1 MKNKKVKQIWL
12 PFAKSVLNKSK
23 ALFGPVGDD
32 SFYLD
37 WCEYDGKLKVFQ
49 HFEEPRPMW
58 DGNVGE
64 KEYKLG
70 TVSLTAQQLREI
82 K

>member
-1 MKNKKVKQIWL
+1 MKNKNVRKIWL
-12 PFAKSVLNKSK
+12 PLVKSVLNKSK
-23 ALFGPVGDD
+23 ALCGPVGDD

-49 HFEEPRPMW
+49 HFEEPRPIY
-58 DGNVGE
+58 DGTVGK

-70 TVSLTAQQLREI
+70 VVSLTADQLRG